1 VGYPADRRA
10 YRGMA
15 WFQVREWGAT
25 LNALIRLGV
34 ERLAG

>member
-1 VGYPADRRA
+1 
-10 YRGMA
+10 MA